1 MSKLDAK
8 KGRWNADSETVRIF
22 SGMRG
27 FRGVWGDWLD
37 YYRLMGMI
45 STTSDVYD
53 EAYGSSLSNVVD
65 TTYGP
70 QTKAGIEEFAGVETF
85 QSGVGNWL
93 VYDPPVRL
101 PCTHV
106 THIRGQNENGEYGFY
121 FNDDLQALVPYDLF
135 TKSGMTYADIE
146 TGNYMRDRVVFDRWV
161 FRVTQILMQG
171 KIQERVILVTINCTQ
186 MKPDQ
191 LTDSPIF
198 AQWSI

>member
-1 MSKLDAK
+1 M
-8 KGRWNADSETVRIF
+8 
-22 SGMRG
+22 
-27 FRGVWGDWLD
+27 
-37 YYRLMGMI
+37 
-45 STTSDVYD
+45 YD
-53 EAYGSSLSNVVD
+53 ESYGSSLSNVVD

-85 QSGVGNWL
+85 QSGQGSWL

-106 THIRGQNENGEYGFY
+106 QHVRGSNENGMYGFY

-161 FRVTQILMQG
+161 FRVVQILMQG

-186 MKPDQ
+186 LKPDE
-191 LTDSPIF
+191 LTDAPIF
-198 AQWSI
+198 SRWSI

>member
-1 MSKLDAK
+1 
-8 KGRWNADSETVRIF
+8 
-22 SGMRG
+22 MRG
-27 FRGVWGDWLD
+27 FRAVYGDWLD
-37 YYRLMGMI
+37 YYRLNTYN
-45 STTSDVYD
+45 STLDDVYD

-85 QSGVGNWL
+85 QSGVGTWL

-106 THIRGQNENGEYGFY
+106 QHIRGESENGEYGFY

-161 FRVTQILMQG
+161 FRVVQILMQG
-171 KIQERVILVTINCTQ
+171 KIQERVILVTINATQ
-186 MKPDQ
+186 LKPDE
-191 LTDSPIF
+191 LTDAPIF
-198 AQWSI
+198 SRWSI